1 MCVATVTTTL
11 LFLFSSGELSCLAVL
26 CQDKVYPSTEK
37 SAEKVKE
44 LMLEKDCCGLDGAVA
59 RPHEGTDDECVKFMV

>member
-11 LFLFSSGELSCLAVL
+11 MFLFSLGEPSCLAVP
-26 CQDKVYPSTEK
+26 CRGNVYPSTEK

-44 LMLEKDCCGLDGAVA
+44 LMLEKDCCGLDGNVA
-59 RPHEGTDDECVKFMV
+59 RPQEGTDDEDVKFIV